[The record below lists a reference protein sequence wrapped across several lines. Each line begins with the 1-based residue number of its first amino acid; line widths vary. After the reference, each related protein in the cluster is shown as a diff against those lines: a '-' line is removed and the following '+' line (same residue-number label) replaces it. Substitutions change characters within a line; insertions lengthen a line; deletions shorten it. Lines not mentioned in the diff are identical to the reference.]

1 MISNDTIYYDYKIQD
16 KKFKS
21 VKKYDEPL
29 WKGSKLT
36 YRQFYNSFVGDWKII
51 DYENDNEDV
60 STDKKK
66 YRICWN
72 SFSKMEMTLL
82 FHIQEAKD

>member
-1 MISNDTIYYDYKIQD
+1 MNIKRIIYLALAKFVYNKDIDKNIGKSIHDIMISNDTIYYDYKIQD

-36 YRQFYNSFVGDWKII
+36 YRQFYNSFVGDG
-51 DYENDNEDV
+51 
-60 STDKKK
+60 
-66 YRICWN
+66 R
-72 SFSKMEMTLL
+72 
-82 FHIQEAKD
+82 